1 MTDDETESHNIDS
14 KKQDKID
21 LAERNVHGSQ
31 INQQDGLVVWMNHRS
46 LKSFECLDRP
56 PL

>member
-1 MTDDETESHNIDS
+1 MTDDETESHNVDS

-31 INQQDGLVVWMNHRS
+31 INQQECLVVWMNHHS